1 MLSPNPELE
10 GPLHDCHKIL
20 SELTTVGKDLR
31 DVPLCNS
38 DLLWFTDGSSFM
50 QNGLGSVGVAVVDQ
64 RGKWCGGKPLHK
76 RTSAQKAELIA
87 LTEAL
92 KRAKGKL
99 PTVQ

>member
-1 MLSPNPELE
+1 MLSLNPELE
-10 GPLHDCHKIL
+10 GPLHDCHEIL

-38 DLLWFTDGSSFM
+38 DLLWFTGGSSFM
-50 QNGLGSVGVAVVDQ
+50 QYGLGSVGVAVVDQ
-64 RGKWCGGKPLHK
+64 MGEVVWHK

-92 KRAKGKL
+92 ERAKGKL
-99 PTVQ
+99 LTVQ